1 MFNLSVILRESAAAA
16 PDHPAIIDD
25 RGRMTYRELDE
36 RSDAIAAGLLRRGLQ
51 PGDVVGL
58 QLPNIREFPIAYF
71 AILKAGGVV
80 LPLNVLLTAPELTYH
95 LADSG
100 SRTLITWAGIAEEAT
115 KGAADAGVADV
126 IVAGASTTAG
136 AVGFNDV
143 AVDISGT
150 RPFVPVDGGD
160 TAVIIYTS
168 GTTGRPKGAEL
179 THIQLYLNA
188 DLPGRTVGVS
198 PDDVILTVLPLF
210 HVFALSSIL
219 NLGVRYGC
227 TMSLVPRFTAEAVL
241 TAIQRDR
248 CTFFD
253 GVPTMFIGLLS
264 HPHLDD
270 YDTSSLRLAVSGGAP
285 IPADVLDA
293 FERRFGVVILEGY
306 GLSETTCTATQ
317 NRSVEDR
324 RAYSVGKPVWGTEL
338 EVWDEDGRALPRG
351 QENIG
356 ELVVRGYHVMKGYR
370 GRPDA
375 TAEAMAGGWFHTGD
389 LGYVD
394 EDGYVFI
401 VDRKKELILRGGYN
415 VYPREVEEVLH
426 AHPAVAIAAVIGIPD
441 DRLGEDVKAFVVT
454 QPGANVSTQELIAF
468 CRERLAAYKY
478 PRHIEFRDSLPMT
491 GAGKVQKRELVAELA
506 QEPVA

>member
-1 MFNLSVILRESAAAA
+1 
-16 PDHPAIIDD
+16 
-25 RGRMTYRELDE
+25 
-36 RSDAIAAGLLRRGLQ
+36 
-51 PGDVVGL
+51 
-58 QLPNIREFPIAYF
+58 
-71 AILKAGGVV
+71 
-80 LPLNVLLTAPELTYH
+80 
-95 LADSG
+95 
-100 SRTLITWAGIAEEAT
+100 
-115 KGAADAGVADV
+115 
-126 IVAGASTTAG
+126 
-136 AVGFNDV
+136 
-143 AVDISGT
+143 
-150 RPFVPVDGGD
+150 
-160 TAVIIYTS
+160 
-168 GTTGRPKGAEL
+168 
-179 THIQLYLNA
+179 
-188 DLPGRTVGVS
+188 
-198 PDDVILTVLPLF
+198 
-210 HVFALSSIL
+210 
-219 NLGVRYGC
+219 
-227 TMSLVPRFTAEAVL
+227 MSLVPRFTAEAVL